1 MIKKK
6 QINLRTKKYAL
17 NNVIVEF
24 RQILLYLP
32 RVVEFMFSPNFDSFV
47 YYSFNIFTKKHFQFG
62 KIIYIF
68 SKTLTSL
75 INPLIDEKQINLA
88 HSLFWKQVRN
98 VGKFAS
104 AFFSV
109 TKI

>member
-1 MIKKK
+1 MKGS
-6 QINLRTKKYAL
+6 A
-17 NNVIVEF
+17 
-24 RQILLYLP
+24 
-32 RVVEFMFSPNFDSFV
+32 RVVESLFPLNFDSFV
-47 YYSFNIFTKKHFQFG
+47 YYSFDIFTRKHYQFG

-68 SKTLTSL
+68 SKTLTCF
-75 INPLIDEKQINLA
+75 INPLNDEKQINLA

-109 TKI
+109 TIIWASIVKIR